1 MAAVIVTGHTTEGS
15 GQRIRRNIVLPRAM
29 NNVEVIVGQFYFP
42 SHYFVVFDF
51 THVSFT
57 EHEAHRLLISL
68 YWEMPFCQ
76 IMLPMSDGF
85 DGGL

>member
-29 NNVEVIVGQFYFP
+29 NNVEVI
-42 SHYFVVFDF
+42 
-51 THVSFT
+51 
-57 EHEAHRLLISL
+57 HEAHRLLISL
-68 YWEMPFCQ
+68 YWEMPSCQ